1 MLPSAAWDLP
11 AVVSM
16 VFHGVAGVPVVAPT
30 RCKPLEPLDREDFL
44 GEFFFDDLSRSLRQF
59 RIPPPSSEFS
69 GERIISQ
76 RWLNCIRGRETSVW
90 RVFFFFSY
98 DKSVL
103 YRYII
108 YFIDSS
114 WTFSE
119 GTIYYKW
126 WRSIM
131 EKINA
136 QWRLLREIKRNFR
149 STNRLSE
156 IVEPVEREFSA
167 FWIGQRRC
175 TRGDK
180 VWWFVG
186 FETPL
191 RWKRRLDFSRACAR
205 VVSRARSS
213 RLYAHANAH
222 HSTKARELT

>member
-1 MLPSAAWDLP
+1 MGP
-11 AVVSM
+11 ARRR
-16 VFHGVAGVPVVAPT
+16 FHGVPRYSRGPRGSSNSVQAVGAARSRRFSWRIFFPLSFSITAPISYPSPPFWIFWRKNNIAT
-30 RCKPLEPLDREDFL
+30 MTQLYSRKRDKCCD
-44 GEFFFDDLSRSLRQF
+44 EF
-59 RIPPPSSEFS
+59 
-69 GERIISQ
+69 
-76 RWLNCIRGRETSVW
+76 
-90 RVFFFFSY
+90 FFFFSY

-103 YRYII
+103 YRYYII

-114 WTFSE
+114 WTFSQ

-126 WRSIM
+126 WQSII